1 MRVRAIYQIA
11 LQGKALSLLVE
22 SVILLCGIGLLLLVF
37 LALLS
42 PLEALGWWA
51 GWSRRRLAP
60 PGQVTARPIEGN
72 ANLDGQATAERPA
85 PAPVYVVYLTAI
97 GGISAE
103 ELSGRER
110 GFLERLTE
118 RLPEAAVIHDVFPFS
133 VTNNPLN
140 GERQFAWLW
149 ERIHESRLKGRPGI
163 LSAFILARNL
173 FQVGVS
179 ADPRYGPIYNVGV
192 GHEIARSLFRHGY
205 PVEGGK
211 PIVVMGWSGGGQIAL
226 GVGRYLAEGLGA
238 PVYVVSIGGVLS
250 DDPAISYVSHLYHLE
265 GSKDEFPR
273 IGDVLF
279 PGRWPIVT
287 YSAWNQARRHG
298 KITVLDPGPMRHTG
312 HGDYFDSRSQLAD
325 GQSYVDKTVSVIGDI
340 VDDIVR

>member
-1 MRVRAIYQIA
+1 MT
-11 LQGKALSLLVE
+11 LLVE
-22 SVILLCGIGLLLLVF
+22 SIILLCGLGLLLLIL

-42 PLEALGWWA
+42 PFEALGWWA

-60 PGQVTARPIEGN
+60 TTPVR
-72 ANLDGQATAERPA
+72 DGATLTMSTTGRPA

-110 GFLERLTE
+110 GFLERL
-118 RLPEAAVIHDVFPFS
+118 RQQLPEAVLIHDVFPFS

-149 ERIHESRLKGRPGI
+149 ERIHKSRLRGRPGI
-163 LSAFILARNL
+163 LSAFIFARNL

-192 GHEIARSLFRHGY
+192 GYEIARSLFRHGY
-205 PVEGGK
+205 PAEGGR
-211 PIVVMGWSGGGQIAL
+211 PIVSMGWSGGGQIAL

-238 PVYVVSIGGVLS
+238 PVYAISIGGVLS
-250 DDPAISYVSHLYHLE
+250 NDPSLSYISHLYHLE
-265 GSKDEFPR
+265 GSKDAFPH

-279 PGRWPIVT
+279 PGRWPIVP
-287 YSAWNQARRHG
+287 YSAWNQARQQG
-298 KITVLDPGPMRHTG
+298 KITFLDPGPMRHTG
-312 HGDYFDSRSQLAD
+312 HGDYFDQRTLLPD
-325 GQSYVDKTVSVIGDI
+325 GQSHVDKTVAVISEIIGKLYDHSTP
-340 VDDIVR
+340 

>member
-1 MRVRAIYQIA
+1 MN
-11 LQGKALSLLVE
+11 LLFESL
-22 SVILLCGIGLLLLVF
+22 ILLCGVGLLLLIF

-42 PLEALGWWA
+42 PFEALGWWA
-51 GWSRRRLAP
+51 GWSRRRLLPASRTNPPPTAP
-60 PGQVTARPIEGN
+60 RNNVGVDTN
-72 ANLDGQATAERPA
+72 GQALAERP
-85 PAPVYVVYLTAI
+85 PSAPVYIVYLTAI

-103 ELSGRER
+103 ALSGRER
-110 GFLERLTE
+110 GFLQRLGE
-118 RLPEAAVIHDVFPFS
+118 RLPDAVIVHDVFPFS

-149 ERIHESRLKGRPGI
+149 DWIHRSRLQGRPGV
-163 LSAFILARNL
+163 LSAFIFVRNL

-205 PVEGGK
+205 PLEGGC

-226 GVGRYLAEGLGA
+226 GVGRYLAEGLSA

-250 DDPAISYVSHLYHLE
+250 DDPSMAYIRHLYHLE
-265 GSKDEFPR
+265 GSRDKFPR
-273 IGDVLF
+273 IGDILF

-287 YSAWNQARRHG
+287 YSTWNQAKRAS
-298 KITVLDPGPMRHTG
+298 KITTINPGPMRHTG
-312 HGDYFDSRSQLAD
+312 QGDYFDSRNQLPD
-325 GQSYVDKTVSVIGDI
+325 GQTYVDKTVAVIGEI
-340 VDDIVR
+340 VDGIIG

>member
-1 MRVRAIYQIA
+1 M
-11 LQGKALSLLVE
+11 SLLFE
-22 SVILLCGIGLLLLVF
+22 SIILLCGVGLLLLVF

-51 GWSRRRLAP
+51 GWSRRRLSP
-60 PGQVTARPIEGN
+60 TGQPNPVTMRSAGGVD
-72 ANLDGQATAERPA
+72 ADKQAMLERPP
-85 PAPVYVVYLTAI
+85 PAPVYIVYLTAI

-103 ELSGRER
+103 ALSNRER
-110 GFLERLTE
+110 GFLERLGE
-118 RLPEAAVIHDVFPFS
+118 RLPEAVIVHDVFPFS

-149 ERIHESRLKGRPGI
+149 EWIHRSRLQGRPGV
-163 LSAFILARNL
+163 LSAFIFARNL

-192 GHEIARSLFRHGY
+192 GHEIARSLFRQGY
-205 PVEGGK
+205 PLEGGC

-226 GVGRYLAEGLGA
+226 GVGRYLAEGLAA
-238 PVYVVSIGGVLS
+238 PVYVISIGGVLS
-250 DDPAISYVSHLYHLE
+250 DDPAIAYIRHLYHLE
-265 GSKDEFPR
+265 GSKDGFPR

-287 YSAWNQARRHG
+287 YSAWNQAKRAG
-298 KITVLDPGPMRHTG
+298 KISLIDPGPMRHTG
-312 HGDYFDSRSQLAD
+312 REDYFDSRNRLPD
-325 GQSYVDKTVSVIGDI
+325 GQTFVDKTVGVIGEI
-340 VDDIVR
+340 VDKIA